1 MSGDASAILWADRN
15 NKLADRVYRKGDAS
29 AILWADRNFGATLLP
44 T

>member
-15 NKLADRVYRKGDAS
+15 QAAVHKLSHAGDAS